1 MLTYDVLVGLLLGAV
16 QGLAEFLPI
25 SSSAHLLVVPHLFQ
39 FEDPGL
45 AFDTVLHLGTLSVV
59 LFFYRHEWLQ
69 LFRLENFR
77 KNLNTRSAEFNLLH
91 IAVGCLPAG
100 IIGLFTHDWIE
111 TNLRSP
117 ILSAFTLAFFGILLW
132 LAERKHNQLMAT
144 PERAGTTWTLGLA
157 LLIGCAQALALIPGV
172 SRSGVTITAALFLG
186 RKRSDAARFSFMM
199 STPLIASAGL
209 LKMSKVLKDI
219 DAASNN
225 ALLTQLISGFAASV
239 VFGILALHALRWINQ
254 HNRLVWFTWY
264 RLVLAA
270 VIIAVLG

>member
-25 SSSAHLLVVPHLFQ
+25 SSSAHLLVVPHLFA

-59 LFFYRHEWLQ
+59 LFFYRNEWLQ
-69 LFRLENFR
+69 LFQIENFR
-77 KNLNTRSAEFNLLH
+77 RNLKIRSPEFNLLH

-100 IIGLFTHDWIE
+100 VIGLFTHDWIE

-117 ILSAFTLAFFGILLW
+117 LLSAFTLALFGILLW
-132 LAERKHNQLMAT
+132 LAERKHNQFMAAPKQEST
-144 PERAGTTWTLGLA
+144 PWTLGLA
-157 LLIGCAQALALIPGV
+157 LLIGCAQALALVPGV
-172 SRSGVTITAALFLG
+172 SRSGITITAALFLG
-186 RKRSDAARFSFMM
+186 RKRNEAARFSFMM

-209 LKMSKVLKDI
+209 LKMTKVMQDI
-219 DAASNN
+219 NSASNN

-239 VFGILALHALRWINQ
+239 IFGILALHALRWINQ

-270 VIIAVLG
+270 IIVAVLS